1 MKRILFLFLI
11 LPLFIDS
18 AFAQKSNLDL
28 KSQSALIFNA
38 KNEYVIYDK
47 NADNVAPIASITKLM
62 TAMVTLDARLSP
74 NDIITIENADVDKLK
89 HTASR
94 LRVGS
99 SYPRH
104 ELLRLAL
111 MSSENRAAA
120 ALGRTYPGGIEAF
133 VVAMNRKAQ
142 QIGMHNS
149 RFVDPTGLSSNNVST
164 ARDLAKLVA
173 VSNRYAVIRDFS
185 TTAQHSVTATNQRG
199 HIQYVNSNSL
209 TRNHNWEIDV
219 SKTGYLSEAGRCLV
233 MQANISGQP
242 VVIVLLNSWGKNTRI
257 GDANRIK
264 RWLENHQN
272 RKQV

>member
-1 MKRILFLFLI
+1 MKRTLFLFFVL
-11 LPLFIDS
+11 LSYSLN
-18 AFAQKSNLDL
+18 AFGQNNHLNL
-28 KSQSALIFNA
+28 KSQSAFILNA
-38 KNEYVIYDK
+38 QNGHVVYDK
-47 NADNVAPIASITKLM
+47 NADKVAPIASITKLM
-62 TAMVTLDARLSP
+62 TAMVILDARLSP
-74 NDIITIENADVDKLK
+74 NEIITIDNADVDKLK

-104 ELLRLAL
+104 ELLRLTL

-120 ALGRTYPGGIEAF
+120 ALARTYPGGTTAF
-133 VVAMNRKAQ
+133 VNAMNQKAQ
-142 QIGMHNS
+142 QIGMQNS
-149 RFVDPTGLSSNNVST
+149 RFIDSTGLSSDNVST

-173 VSNRYAVIRDFS
+173 ASNRYVVIRDFS
-185 TTAQHSVTATNQRG
+185 TTSQHSVSAANKRG
-199 HIQYVNSNSL
+199 QLQYVNSNSL
-209 TRNHNWEIDV
+209 VRNQNWEIDV
-219 SKTGYLSEAGRCLV
+219 SKTGYLNEAGRCLV

-264 RWLENHQN
+264 KWLESNQS